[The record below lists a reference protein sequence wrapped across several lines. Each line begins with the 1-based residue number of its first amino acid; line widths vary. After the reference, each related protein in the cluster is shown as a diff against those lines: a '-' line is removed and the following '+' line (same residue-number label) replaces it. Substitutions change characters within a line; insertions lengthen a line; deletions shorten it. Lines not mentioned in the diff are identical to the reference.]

1 MTARDHAVFFRT
13 RTFIVEKVACRPL
26 SSFRCYLAV
35 EMSTTP
41 QKVYSELGDKICRLC
56 ASDKD
61 FQHSTNIFGVP
72 AEKKNLREKMS
83 ELLNISIGKGD
94 GLPSIICRQ
103 CDGTLRR
110 FSEFK
115 TMVLDTQNQLKLKV
129 TTKRCKVFSP
139 AKCEPEKKVR
149 AVEKNRSRARSLF
162 SDDSANKVQQSTLQK
177 SPAELVTASGPEE
190 KTAYAIL
197 SQAGLRNPEVS

>member
-1 MTARDHAVFFRT
+1 MIARDDAVFFRT
-13 RTFIVEKVACRPL
+13 RTFI
-26 SSFRCYLAV
+26 
-35 EMSTTP
+35 
-41 QKVYSELGDKICRLC
+41 I
-56 ASDKD
+56 
-61 FQHSTNIFGVP
+61 
-72 AEKKNLREKMS
+72 
-83 ELLNISIGKGD
+83 
-94 GLPSIICRQ
+94 
-103 CDGTLRR
+103 DGTLRR

-149 AVEKNRSRARSLF
+149 AVEKKRSRARYLF

-177 SPAELVTASGPEE
+177 SPAELVTDNGPEE

-197 SQAGLRNPEVS
+197 SQAGLRNTEVS